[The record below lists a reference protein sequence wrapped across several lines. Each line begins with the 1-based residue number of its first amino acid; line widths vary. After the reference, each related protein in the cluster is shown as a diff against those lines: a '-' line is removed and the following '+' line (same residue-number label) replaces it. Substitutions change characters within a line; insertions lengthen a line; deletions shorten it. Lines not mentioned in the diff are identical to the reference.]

1 MYKYHKD
8 NIQLGT
14 TFFKLFAP
22 AGVIAKY
29 FVQPLS
35 CDKIWSVLKFTMT
48 ADEIA
53 YSSLISDAAKN
64 VNQFNKM
71 IFIH

>member
-8 NIQLGT
+8 NIELGT

-22 AGVIAKY
+22 AGFIAEF

-35 CDKIWSVLKFTMT
+35 GDIIWSVLKFTMA
-48 ADEIA
+48 ADENC
-53 YSSLISDAAKN
+53 LFTLDFRCCQKR
-64 VNQFNKM
+64 
-71 IFIH
+71 